1 MTVFI
6 VIIHVIV
13 CIGLILIVLLQTG
26 KGASM
31 GAAFGGSSQTIF
43 GSSGAT
49 TFLGKITT
57 GVAVVFMLTS
67 LTLAFISGPRS
78 KSSVVDSS
86 TAPARQSAPAVPPTG
101 KTATPAAPVTP
112 TAPAAKV
119 ENCSPCRSGGIW

>member
-1 MTVFI
+1 MTAFI
-6 VIIHVIV
+6 VVIHIFV

-57 GVAVVFMLTS
+57 AVAVVFMITS
-67 LTLAFISGPRS
+67 LVLAFISGPRS
-78 KSSVVDSS
+78 KSSVVNSS
-86 TAPARQSAPAVPPTG
+86 TAPVRQSAPALPATG
-101 KTATPAAPVTP
+101 KTATPAAPMTP
-112 TAPAAKV
+112 TAPVGK
-119 ENCSPCRSGGIW
+119 

>member
-6 VIIHVIV
+6 VIIHIIV

-49 TFLGKITT
+49 TFLGKLTT
-57 GVAVVFMLTS
+57 GVAVVFMVTS
-67 LTLAFISGPRS
+67 LILAFISGPRS

-86 TAPARQSAPAVPPTG
+86 ATPVGQSAPAAPATG
-101 KTATPAAPVTP
+101 KTATPTAPVTP
-112 TAPAAKV
+112 TAPTGK
-119 ENCSPCRSGGIW
+119 

>member
-6 VIIHVIV
+6 VIIHIIV

-57 GVAVVFMLTS
+57 GVAVVFMITS
-67 LTLAFISGPRS
+67 LILAFISGPRS
-78 KSSVVDSS
+78 KSSVVGSS
-86 TAPARQSAPAVPPTG
+86 AVPTRQSAPAPTTG
-101 KTATPAAPVTP
+101 KTPTPAAPVAP
-112 TAPAAKV
+112 VAPAGK
-119 ENCSPCRSGGIW
+119 

>member
-6 VIIHVIV
+6 VIIHIIV

-49 TFLGKITT
+49 TFLGKLTT
-57 GVAVVFMLTS
+57 GVAVVFMVTS
-67 LTLAFISGPRS
+67 LILAFISGPRTG
-78 KSSVVDSS
+78 SSVVGSS
-86 TAPARQSAPAVPPTG
+86 TAPVRQSAPAVPATG
-101 KTATPAAPVTP
+101 KTATPTAPVPPTTP
-112 TAPAAKV
+112 TAK
-119 ENCSPCRSGGIW
+119 

>member
-6 VIIHVIV
+6 VIIHIIV

-57 GVAVVFMLTS
+57 GVAVVFMVTS
-67 LTLAFISGPRS
+67 LILAFISGPRS

-86 TAPARQSAPAVPPTG
+86 TAPTRQSAPALPPTG

-112 TAPAAKV
+112 TAPAGK
-119 ENCSPCRSGGIW
+119 